1 MNVIDTIYSKSFI
14 ELNEEQKEK
23 AIDIMREIENQ
34 DTTPYW
40 SIDLVNQMK
49 EKLVQ
54 YGIDDSEI
62 LWSGFCSQGDGASIS
77 TESIN
82 AEMFLRKVKAWSK
95 FKGLRKF
102 ISEETISLS
111 VRRVSHHYY
120 HEYCVSGNVEI
131 AYCEDVTA
139 KQEQLVDDLQTLIT
153 NTIRDLSRELYKD
166 LGNENDYHNSDEALI
181 ELINANDYNF
191 KVNSTGDVL
200 GLA

>member
-1 MNVIDTIYSKSFI
+1 MNVIDTIFSKSFD
-14 ELNEEQKEK
+14 ELNAEQKEK
-23 AIDIMREIENQ
+23 AIDVMREIENQ

-62 LWSGFCSQGDGASIS
+62 QWSGFCSQGDGASIS
-77 TESIN
+77 TDNIKP
-82 AEMFLRKVKAWSK
+82 EMFLRKVKSWSK

-102 ISEETISLS
+102 INEDTISLS
-111 VRRVSHHYY
+111 VYRGNHHYS

-131 AYCEDVTA
+131 VYYEDVTA

-153 NTIRDLSRELYKD
+153 STIRDLSRELYKD
-166 LGNENDYHNSDEALI
+166 LESENDYHNSDEALI
-181 ELINANDYNF
+181 ELIDANDYHF